1 MYDQQLTFI
10 GKLLFK
16 GEFKMNKAALRL
28 LLVFSL
34 MAALIGASSGA
45 AMAQGAF
52 PAYTSGVQVA
62 NLEATEANITLSA
75 FNQDGTKNGS
85 DLTDKIPANGSKT
98 YFPISNVSA
107 GFNGSLV
114 FSSDKKIA
122 AISNILAIADG
133 VTGKAA
139 ASYVGRDT
147 GATTIRLPLL
157 NKGNSGFN
165 TWFSVQNAGTADAT
179 ISIDYSDNGIGADV
193 TATIKPGAAKVF
205 YQAQEPHTATTFAG
219 TVTSTNNQPLV
230 AAVIQESTSIMFAY
244 TGFTGAGSTS
254 PVFPLINANNSNF
267 ITGLQ
272 IQNAGTAETNVTVSY
287 TPSAAGTAC
296 TETQS
301 IPPGAS
307 KTFALAA
314 FTNSTLGAAENCANG
329 VRFVGSAKVTA
340 NSANAPLVGI
350 GNQLLP
356 GRNGEAYGSFSAE
369 EATAKVVMPLIMDR
383 NGGFFTGFSV
393 QNVGD
398 AATSVSCTFTNSS
411 VTIPATT
418 LQPGA
423 ALADLQANKLGDRY
437 VGAGTCTATAGG
449 KIVAVVNQLGASATS
464 DQLLVYEGIATQ

>member
-1 MYDQQLTFI
+1 
-10 GKLLFK
+10 
-16 GEFKMNKAALRL
+16 MNKAALRL

-75 FNQDGTKNGS
+75 FNPDGSKNGN

-147 GATTIRLPLL
+147 GAATIRLPLL
-157 NKGNSGFN
+157 NQRNSGFN

-205 YQAQEPHTATTFAG
+205 YQAQETHTATTFAG

-230 AAVIQESTSIMFAY
+230 AAVIQESTAVMFAY

-254 PVFPLINANNSNF
+254 PVFPLINANNANY

-287 TPSAAGTAC
+287 TPSAAGNAC

-301 IPPGAS
+301 IAPGAS

-314 FTNSTLGAAENCANG
+314 FANSTNPNENCANG
-329 VRFVGSAKVTA
+329 ARFVGSAKVTA
-340 NSANAPLVGI
+340 NSANQPLVGI

-356 GRNGEAYGSFSAE
+356 GRNGEAYGSFSAD

-398 AATSVSCTFTNSS
+398 AATSVTCTFTNSS

-423 ALADLQANKLGDRY
+423 ALADLQSNKLGDRY

-449 KIVAVVNQLGASATS
+449 KIVAVVNQLGASSTA
-464 DQLLVYEGIATQ
+464 DQLLVYEGISTQ

>member
-1 MYDQQLTFI
+1 
-10 GKLLFK
+10 
-16 GEFKMNKAALRL
+16 MNKAALRL
-28 LLVFSL
+28 LLILSL
-34 MAALIGASSGA
+34 MASLIGAASGT

-62 NLEATEANITLSA
+62 NLEATEATITLSA
-75 FNQDGTKNGS
+75 FNQDGTKNGT
-85 DLTDKIPANGSKT
+85 DLSDKIPANGSKT

-122 AISNILAIADG
+122 AISNILAIAGG

-157 NKGNSGFN
+157 NKNNSGFN
-165 TWFSVQNAGTADAT
+165 TWFSVQNAGTADAN
-179 ISIDYSDNGIGADV
+179 ISIDYSDNGIGADA

-205 YQAQEPHTATTFAG
+205 YQAQETHTAAVFAG

-230 AAVIQESTSIMFAY
+230 AAVIQESSAVMFAY
-244 TGFTGAGSTS
+244 TGFTGAGSTA
-254 PVFPLINANNSNF
+254 PVFPLINANNANY

-272 IQNAGTAETNVTVSY
+272 IQNAGNAETEVTVSY

-296 TETQS
+296 TEKQT
-301 IPPGAS
+301 IAPGAS
-307 KTFALAA
+307 STFALRA
-314 FTNSTLGAAENCANG
+314 FANSSLGAAENCADG
-329 VRFVGSAKVTA
+329 ARFVGSAKVTA
-340 NSANAPLVGI
+340 NSANQPLVGI

-369 EATAKVVMPLIMDR
+369 EATAKVVMPLIMAR
-383 NGGFFTGFSV
+383 NGGYFTGFNI

-398 AATSVSCTFTNSS
+398 AATTVNCTFSGGVSDT
-411 VTIPATT
+411 VQGT
-418 LQPGA
+418 LQPGQ
-423 ALADLQANKLGDRY
+423 ALTDLQANRFGTGRY
-437 VGAGTCTATAGG
+437 VGAGTCTAAAGG
-449 KIVAVVNQLGASATS
+449 KIVAVVNQLGASTTD
-464 DQLLVYEGIATQ
+464 DQLLVYEGIASQ

>member
-1 MYDQQLTFI
+1 
-10 GKLLFK
+10 
-16 GEFKMNKAALRL
+16 MNKAALRL

-75 FNQDGTKNGS
+75 FNQDGTKNGN

-165 TWFSVQNAGTADAT
+165 TWFSVQNAGTADAN

-205 YQAQEPHTATTFAG
+205 YQAQETHTATVFAG

-230 AAVIQESTSIMFAY
+230 AAVIQESNAVMFAY
-244 TGFTGAGSTS
+244 TGFTGAGSTA
-254 PVFPLINANNSNF
+254 PVFPLINANNANY

-272 IQNAGTAETNVTVSY
+272 IQNAGTQETNVTVSY
-287 TPSAAGTAC
+287 TPSSAGNAC

-301 IPPGAS
+301 IAPGAS

-314 FTNSTLGAAENCANG
+314 FANSTNPNENCANG
-329 VRFVGSAKVTA
+329 ARFIGSAKVTT
-340 NSANAPLVGI
+340 NSANQPLVGI
-350 GNQLLP
+350 GNQLYP
-356 GRNGEAYGSFSAE
+356 GRNGEAYGSFSAD

-383 NGGFFTGFSV
+383 NGGYYTGFSV

-418 LQPGA
+418 LQPGG

-437 VGAGTCTATAGG
+437 VGAATCTATAGG
-449 KIVAVVNQLGASATS
+449 KIVAVVNQLGASTTA
-464 DQLLVYEGIATQ
+464 DQLLVYEGISTQ

>member
-1 MYDQQLTFI
+1 
-10 GKLLFK
+10 
-16 GEFKMNKAALRL
+16 
-28 LLVFSL
+28 
-34 MAALIGASSGA
+34 
-45 AMAQGAF
+45 
-52 PAYTSGVQVA
+52 
-62 NLEATEANITLSA
+62 
-75 FNQDGTKNGS
+75 
-85 DLTDKIPANGSKT
+85 
-98 YFPISNVSA
+98 
-107 GFNGSLV
+107 
-114 FSSDKKIA
+114 
-122 AISNILAIADG
+122 
-133 VTGKAA
+133 
-139 ASYVGRDT
+139 
-147 GATTIRLPLL
+147 
-157 NKGNSGFN
+157 
-165 TWFSVQNAGTADAT
+165 
-179 ISIDYSDNGIGADV
+179 
-193 TATIKPGAAKVF
+193 
-205 YQAQEPHTATTFAG
+205 
-219 TVTSTNNQPLV
+219 
-230 AAVIQESTSIMFAY
+230 
-244 TGFTGAGSTS
+244 
-254 PVFPLINANNSNF
+254 LINANNSNF

-314 FTNSTLGAAENCANG
+314 FANSSLGAAENCANG
-329 VRFVGSAKVTA
+329 ARFVGSAKVTA
-340 NSANAPLVGI
+340 NSANQPLVGI

-464 DQLLVYEGIATQ
+464 DQLLVYEGISTQ

>member
-1 MYDQQLTFI
+1 
-10 GKLLFK
+10 
-16 GEFKMNKAALRL
+16 MNKAALRL

-34 MAALIGASSGA
+34 MAALIGAASGT
-45 AMAQGAF
+45 AMAQTGAF

-62 NLEATEANITLSA
+62 NLEGTVANITLA
-75 FNQDGTKNGS
+75 AYNQDGTKNGS
-85 DLTDKIPANGSKT
+85 DLTDTIPANGSKT
-98 YFPISNVSA
+98 YFPISNVQA

-122 AISNILAIADG
+122 AISNILAIAGG

-179 ISIDYSDNGIGADV
+179 VSIDYSDNGIGADV

-205 YQAQEPHTATTFAG
+205 YQAQETHTAPTFAG

-230 AAVIQESTSIMFAY
+230 AAVIQENSAIMFAY

-254 PVFPLINANNSNF
+254 PVFPLINANNANY

-272 IQNAGTAETNVTVSY
+272 IQNAGNAQTEVTVSY

-296 TETQS
+296 TEKQT
-301 IPPGAS
+301 IDPGAS

-314 FTNSTLGAAENCANG
+314 FANSSLGAAENCADG
-329 VRFVGSAKVTA
+329 VRFVGSAKVTG
-340 NSANAPLVGI
+340 NSASQALVGI

-356 GRNGEAYGSFSAE
+356 GRNGEAYGSFSAD
-369 EATAKVVMPLIMDR
+369 EATAKVVMPLIMAR
-383 NGGFFTGFSV
+383 NGGYSTGFNV

-398 AATSVSCTFTNSS
+398 AATTITCTFSGGVSDT
-411 VTIPATT
+411 VQGT
-418 LQPGA
+418 LQAGQ
-423 ALADLQANKLGDRY
+423 ALTDLQGNRFGTGRY
-437 VGAGTCTATAGG
+437 VGAGTCTAGAGG
-449 KIVAVVNQLGASATS
+449 KIVAVVNQLGSSASD
-464 DQLLVYEGIATQ
+464 DQLLVYEGIASQ

>member
-1 MYDQQLTFI
+1 
-10 GKLLFK
+10 
-16 GEFKMNKAALRL
+16 MNKAALRL

-34 MAALIGASSGA
+34 MVALIGASSGA

-122 AISNILAIADG
+122 AISNILAIRDG
-133 VTGKAA
+133 VTGIAA

-165 TWFSVQNAGTADAT
+165 TWFSVQNAGTADAN
-179 ISIDYSDNGIGADV
+179 ISIDYSDNGIGADR
-193 TATIKPGAAKVF
+193 TETIKPGAAKVF
-205 YQAQEPHTATTFAG
+205 YQAQEPHTATNFAG

-230 AAVIQESTSIMFAY
+230 AAVIQESNTIMFAY
-244 TGFTGAGSTS
+244 TGFTGAGSTN
-254 PVFPLINANNSNF
+254 PVFPLVNANNSNYV
-267 ITGLQ
+267 TGIQ
-272 IQNAGTAETNVTVSY
+272 IQNAGAQETSVTVSY
-287 TPSAAGTAC
+287 TPSSAGTAC
-296 TETQS
+296 TETQT
-301 IPPGAS
+301 IAPGAS
-307 KTFALAA
+307 KTFALVS
-314 FTNSTLGAAENCANG
+314 FTNSSLGSAENCADAPT
-329 VRFVGSAKVTA
+329 RFVGSAKVTG
-340 NSANAPLVGI
+340 NSANQPLVGI
-350 GNQLLP
+350 ANQLLP

-369 EATAKVVMPLIMDR
+369 EATAKVVMPLIMAR
-383 NGGFFTGFSV
+383 NGGYFTGFSL
-393 QNVGD
+393 QNVGN
-398 AATSVSCTFTNSS
+398 AATTVSCSFTNTSE
-411 VTIPATT
+411 TIAATT
-418 LQPGA
+418 LQPGQ
-423 ALADLQANKLGDRY
+423 ALVDLQANRFGTARY
-437 VGAGTCTATAGG
+437 VGSGTCTAAAGG
-449 KIVAVVNQLGASATS
+449 KIVAVVNQLGASGTA